1 MFIEHA
7 MEFRKII
14 RDEQK
19 ELEIFRKREREKNKE
34 LDRYKEDIEQ
44 RIKKKKIDALRSM

>member
-1 MFIEHA
+1 MS
-7 MEFRKII
+7 K
-14 RDEQK
+14 K
-19 ELEIFRKREREKNKE
+19 SWKYLEKNKE